1 MPDEEVL
8 RAIEELKQNLRS
20 EMDTR
25 YSTRNRKWYVSPLI
39 SVIVIVAGILINWG
53 VMTTQID
60 HLEKIAEANQ
70 TRTFENQL
78 NVMNLRTEQQ
88 VSKAT
93 TEAVLKNMEEK
104 VNEISKDMKRLLG
117 RRHR

>member
-8 RAIEELKQNLRS
+8 KAIAELKQNLRS
-20 EMDTR
+20 EIDTR
-25 YSTRNRKWYVSPLI
+25 YRVRDRKWFVGPLVSI
-39 SVIVIVAGILINWG
+39 IVIIAGILINWG

-60 HLEKIAEANQ
+60 HLEKMVEANQ

-93 TEAVLKNMEEK
+93 TEAVLKNMEDK
-104 VNEISKDMKRLLG
+104 VNEISKDMKRLLS
-117 RRHR
+117 RRHY

>member
-1 MPDEEVL
+1 MPDAEVL
-8 RAIEELKQNLRS
+8 QAIAELKENLRS
-20 EMDTR
+20 EMNTR
-25 YSTRNRKWYVSPLI
+25 YNERPRKWYVGPLVSI
-39 SVIVIVAGILINWG
+39 LVIVAGVFINWG

-60 HLEKIAEANQ
+60 HLEKLAEANQ

-93 TEAVLKNMEEK
+93 TEAVLKNMEQK
-104 VNEISKDMKRLLG
+104 VDEISADMKRLLN
-117 RRHR
+117 RRYR

>member
-1 MPDEEVL
+1 MPDREVL
-8 RAIEELKQNLRS
+8 EAIAKLKEDLRS

-25 YSTRNRKWYVSPLI
+25 YEEKPRRWYVGPLVSI
-39 SVIVIVAGILINWG
+39 VVIVAGILINWG

-60 HLEKIAEANQ
+60 HLEKLAEANQ

-78 NVMNLRTEQQ
+78 NIMNLRTEQQ

-93 TEAVLKNMEEK
+93 TEAVLKNMEDK
-104 VNEISKDMKRLLG
+104 VDEISKDMKRLLN